1 MRQGGYLGVMMPS
14 QQQTERERDGYTNCF
29 ISHRS
34 ERGREMDSLKFFWH
48 FNVMNPYTHL
58 ITLLHVMRRHT
69 WTATRT
75 EMIVLKMTSIIP
87 PSACMTDERDKKKNC
102 TIRVREGTRHCLVN
116 HLPIS
121 PFCVFKVFPQ
131 NVCVCVEEWELESV
145 PGLYWSCKRISILF
159 PLWSLNRTKVQYKK
173 IGCSSSSHKSNL

>member
-1 MRQGGYLGVMMPS
+1 
-14 QQQTERERDGYTNCF
+14 
-29 ISHRS
+29 
-34 ERGREMDSLKFFWH
+34 MDSLKFFWH

-69 WTATRT
+69 WTATRM
-75 EMIVLKMTSIIP
+75 EMIVFKTTSIIP
-87 PSACMTDERDKKKNC
+87 PSACMTDERDQKKNC

-131 NVCVCVEEWELESV
+131 NVCVLKNESWRAFRV
-145 PGLYWSCKRISILF
+145 CIDPASGSVSFSHCGHWIGQKFNTKKSAAHPVLTKAICNIDLSGL
-159 PLWSLNRTKVQYKK
+159 PTKPAAVFT
-173 IGCSSSSHKSNL
+173 I